1 MRNNT
6 RLEHENLRLLKGAD
20 TRETPVEV
28 VESNRLKALEVL
40 VLALLREVEALG
52 KKTDPGSERG
62 LTLSDEVHRFEADII
77 RAALARTGGRQR
89 RAARLLGVKVTTLNA
104 KIKRYHIDSDAP
116 AGGASNLR
124 LNNEG
129 NIRLSE

>member
-52 KKTDPGSERG
+52 KKTDPESERG

-77 RAALARTGGRQR
+77 RAALWLEQAVG
-89 RAARLLGVKVTTLNA
+89 K
-104 KIKRYHIDSDAP
+104 DAP
-116 AGGASNLR
+116 RVFWG
-124 LNNEG
+124 
-129 NIRLSE
+129 